1 MARSRGSLVVILG
14 VVAVAIAG
22 GWQLIRRS
30 PLAADTTGLPLVPS
44 ANADVA
50 RLHNGWTLNP
60 HGHRLAIEDMPTAMV
75 ESPDGKHLIVATA
88 GYQGHGLRAF
98 DIPAYDAARP
108 PRTTRTSNKS
118 AFSLSLTH
126 FFRGLTF
133 GRGIHAQTLFASGG
147 PRGHVWRLTF
157 DPAAN
162 GFMPAPPI
170 QIPGVDKRKAYVGGL
185 AALADGRLAV
195 LDEAANVNQ
204 AATDTL
210 HLLPADLNGPGR
222 TVAVGV
228 DSGATAA
235 HPTRPLVFVAEH
247 GTGELQVIDAD
258 AAAVIAKISVG
269 KQPNAVLAL
278 SDHVLVA
285 NSGSDT
291 VSVIRLADYRVVET
305 IRTAMS
311 PQAPLGS
318 IPNALAVSRDGKVL
332 FVSNGGNN
340 NVAMIRFD
348 PGESQ
353 VLGFIPSGWYP
364 VSVHVSA
371 NGFLFTGAGKGFKSA
386 PNAKTQTGG
395 MALRV
400 NHLPGEMSGPKK
412 DQDVE
417 YDYILSTITGGITR
431 CAVPGPDALRELT
444 RVAELSSPYR
454 DARVSVD
461 AKAPVRSALPA
472 DHRQTSPF
480 EHVVYI
486 IKENRTYD
494 QVFGDM
500 KKGNGDPNLVLFGR
514 DITPNHHRIAEQFV
528 LLDNTYCDGEVSQDG
543 WEWSTAALDSDWDI
557 KATVNNYSGRPN
569 TPGSREEIR
578 PANGYIWEAARDRGK
593 SIYSYGAKT
602 FRGLF
607 SPTWKGAFSQAWNEG
622 REKNVPDHQKA
633 DIFLKDLA
641 EANRNGKWPNL
652 VLVSLTDDHTSG
664 TTPGTRT
671 PAASVASNDLAL
683 GKIVEALTK
692 SRFWPKMAIFVIEDD
707 AQNGPDHVDAHRT
720 VALVASPYTRRGS
733 LDSTLYTSTSMV
745 RSIGLALGLPPL
757 SQYDAGANPMFR
769 CFTGS
774 KNLNGYTHVVPKVD
788 LTAKNPPNAPL
799 AELSKTLDFSDVDLA
814 DFGTLNRILWAE
826 RRPGEPYPGPQASY
840 VGR

>member
-1 MARSRGSLVVILG
+1 M
-14 VVAVAIAG
+14 
-22 GWQLIRRS
+22 
-30 PLAADTTGLPLVPS
+30 
-44 ANADVA
+44 
-50 RLHNGWTLNP
+50 
-60 HGHRLAIEDMPTAMV
+60 
-75 ESPDGKHLIVATA
+75 
-88 GYQGHGLRAF
+88 
-98 DIPAYDAARP
+98 
-108 PRTTRTSNKS
+108 
-118 AFSLSLTH
+118 
-126 FFRGLTF
+126 
-133 GRGIHAQTLFASGG
+133 
-147 PRGHVWRLTF
+147 TF
-157 DPAAN
+157 DPTAN
-162 GFMPAPPI
+162 GFGAAAPI
-170 QIPGVDKRKAYVGGL
+170 EIPGVDKRKAYVGGL

-195 LDEAANVNQ
+195 LDEAANRNQ

-210 HLLPADLNGPGR
+210 HLVSSDLTR
-222 TVAVGV
+222 IERSITVGV

-247 GTGELQVIDAD
+247 GTGELQVVDAD
-258 AAAVIAKISVG
+258 SATLVTKVPVG

-278 SDHVLVA
+278 EDHVLVA

-291 VSVIRLADYRVVET
+291 ISVIRLADYRVIET
-305 IRTAMS
+305 ICTAMS
-311 PQAPLGS
+311 PKAPLGS
-318 IPNALAVSRDGKVL
+318 IPNAMSVSKDGKLL

-340 NVAMIRFD
+340 NVAMIRLD

-353 VLGFIPSGWYP
+353 VLGFVPTGWYP
-364 VSVHVSA
+364 VSVHVTP
-371 NGFLFTGAGKGFKSA
+371 NGFLFAGAGKGFKSSQ
-386 PNAKTQTGG
+386 NARTQTGG

-412 DQDVE
+412 NLDVE

-431 CAVPGPDALRELT
+431 CPVPGPDELRELT
-444 RVAELSSPYR
+444 RITEMSSPYR
-454 DARVSVD
+454 DARVSAN
-461 AKAPVRSALPA
+461 AKAPVTSALPA
-472 DHRQTSPF
+472 DHRQKSPF
-480 EHVVYI
+480 EYVVYI

-494 QVFGDM
+494 QVLGDI
-500 KKGNGDPNLVLFGR
+500 KKGNGDPNLVLFGPEV
-514 DITPNHHRIAEQFV
+514 TPNHHRLAEQFV

-557 KATVNNYSGRPN
+557 KSTVNNYSGRPN

-578 PANGYIWEAARDRGK
+578 PSNGYIWEVARDHGK

-607 SPTWKGAFSQAWNEG
+607 SPTWKGAFSQPWNEG
-622 REKNVPDHQKA
+622 REKNVPDHLKA
-633 DIFLKDLA
+633 EIFLNDLA
-641 EANRNGKWPNL
+641 KANETGTWPNL

-671 PAASVASNDLAL
+671 PAAYVASNDLAL
-683 GKIVEALTK
+683 GKIVEALTRSK
-692 SRFWPKMAIFVIEDD
+692 FWPKMAIFVIEDD

-720 VALVASPYTRRGS
+720 VAFVISPYTKRGS
-733 LDSTLYTSTSMV
+733 LDSTMYTSSGMV

-774 KNLNGYTHVVPKVD
+774 KNLKGYQHVVPKTD

-814 DFGTLNRILWAE
+814 DFGTLNRILWAAV
-826 RRPGEPYPGPQASY
+826 RPGEPYPGPQTAY